1 MTEIDQTR
9 KGELEFPRARAQIEA
24 ELESFM
30 SGGQAG
36 GMAEVPALSF
46 EKGETRF
53 AFPVNTISKEQTFD
67 ALNLIKDNIE
77 NIRVHTF
84 EPGYLVFQDLGPSL
98 YSNRQNP
105 MEGIKFK
112 FVSISSSHRI
122 EIVRK
127 GNLTQDELQAC
138 INIFRLFHP
147 REGEAVDPARQL
159 AELGVSV
166 YQRAQDDQDHD
177 QDAAGSGADDGQ
189 SGSQEQAGDSG
200 AAPTAGFTRK
210 HGFAGYKKTKQE
222 VLESVILPLKHPE
235 VFTNVARMTRGVETG
250 VLPRAVLFEG
260 PPGVGKTSMARIIAV
275 ETGIPMVYVPVEN
288 ILSKFYGES
297 AQNLGRIFDVAAA
310 YEKVI
315 LFLDEID
322 SLAGSREGG
331 LFEATRRVLSVLL
344 RKIDGFDTRDG
355 ILTIGATN
363 RTQDLDGALLSRFDT
378 IIRFPLPN
386 ASERAGIFR
395 RYARHLETGDL
406 EQLARGSE
414 GLSGRAIQDVCEY
427 AERRWARTII
437 AGGGDLNASP
447 PPAEHYLEI
456 TGEKSKKLENLENDD
471 F

>member
-1 MTEIDQTR
+1 MTETEQTR
-9 KGELEFPRARAQIEA
+9 KGEVEFPRARAQIEA
-24 ELESFM
+24 ELESFLGGD
-30 SGGQAG
+30 SGA

-53 AFPVNTISKEQTFD
+53 AFPVTTISKEHTFD

-98 YSNRQNP
+98 YSNRQSP
-105 MEGIKFK
+105 MDGIKFK
-112 FVSISSSHRI
+112 FVSISNSHRV

-138 INIFRLFHP
+138 INLFHLFHP
-147 REGEAVDPARQL
+147 REGAVVDPARQL

-166 YQRAQDDQDHD
+166 FQRPEENAAAPTESG
-177 QDAAGSGADDGQ
+177 DAAGQ
-189 SGSQEQAGDSG
+189 SASKSASDSP
-200 AAPTAGFTRK
+200 APTAGFSRK

-235 VFTNVARMTRGVETG
+235 VFTSVARLTRGVETG

-297 AQNLGRIFDVAAA
+297 AQNLGRIFDVAAG

-363 RTQDLDGALLSRFDT
+363 RSQDLDGALLSRFDT

-395 RYARHLETGDL
+395 RYAKHLETADL
-406 EQLARGSE
+406 ESLARGSE
-414 GLSGRAIQDVCEY
+414 GLSGRSIQDVCEY
-427 AERRWARTII
+427 AERRWARSII
-437 AGGGDLNASP
+437 AAGGDFQASP
-447 PPAEHYLEI
+447 PPADHYLEI
-456 TGEKSKKLENLENDD
+456 AQEKMASIEKTENPD

>member
-1 MTEIDQTR
+1 MTETDQPR
-9 KGELEFPRARAQIEA
+9 KGELDFPRARAQIEA

-30 SGGQAG
+30 SGGEG
-36 GMAEVPALSF
+36 GAMAEVPALSF

-53 AFPVNTISKEQTFD
+53 AFPVAAINKEQTFD

-98 YSNRQNP
+98 YGNRPGP
-105 MEGIKFK
+105 MDGIKFK
-112 FVSISSSHRI
+112 FVSISNSHRV

-138 INIFRLFHP
+138 INLFRLFHP
-147 REGEAVDPARQL
+147 RSGAAVDPSRQL
-159 AELGVSV
+159 AEMGVSV
-166 YQRAQDDQDHD
+166 FQRVDDDPAPQSD
-177 QDAAGSGADDGQ
+177 DDG
-189 SGSQEQAGDSG
+189 E
-200 AAPTAGFTRK
+200 AAADPKAKASPAPPTAGFSRK
-210 HGFAGYKKTKQE
+210 HGFAGYKKTRQE
-222 VLESVILPLKHPE
+222 VLESVILPLKHPD
-235 VFTNVARMTRGVETG
+235 VFTSVARLTRGVETG

-297 AQNLGRIFDVAAA
+297 AQNLGRIFDIAAG
-310 YEKVI
+310 YDRVI

-344 RKIDGFDTRDG
+344 RKIDGFDSRDG

-406 EQLARGSE
+406 ETLARGSE
-414 GLSGRAIQDVCEY
+414 GLSGRSIQDICEY
-427 AERRWARTII
+427 AERRRARTII
-437 AGGGDLNASP
+437 AAGGDLQASP
-447 PPAEHYLEI
+447 PPPELYLEI
-456 TGEKSKKLENLENDD
+456 TREKLEKMGNDA